1 MLPWGQDSRSGAWFW
16 EVSGKHKRRRLPPKK
31 RAKRV
36 LRRKACVSAGPS
48 EAADGI
54 AHNVEEA
61 LDIVEKTGY
70 PVLVRPSFVLGGRGL
85 GKMNVAGRCP
95 VT

>member
-1 MLPWGQDSRSGAWFW
+1 MTPWGQDSRSGAWFW

-36 LRRKACVSAGPS
+36 LQNYARIILGSSA
-48 EAADGI
+48 AADGI